1 MKNNL
6 AELKDVS
13 INIESLRAAWAEQL
27 VFSGD
32 FEWGKRNY
40 VSLDFFTEYFQQLLL
55 DIENVIGEKPIDFT
69 TKEQVEKVIGEKSK
83 NYIIQLH
90 DGSIPLFSDTLYN
103 DKFYL
108 DLIHTDAYRTSCV
121 NIPVYY
127 DKMEPVYFYDDESVQ
142 KKIVE
147 HNIDKRHDGLPRI
160 DLAQAG
166 QGFKTPLRITPN
178 QVGQYSENHPTIMN
192 VQNWHNVR
200 VMDLA
205 SPRVFIQISYDIH
218 FDEIVAKNI
227 NTRIL

>member
-1 MKNNL
+1 MRNNL

-40 VSLDFFTEYFQQLLL
+40 VELDFFTAYFQHLLV
-55 DIENVIGEKPIDFT
+55 DIENVIGRKPKD
-69 TKEQVEKVIGEKSK
+69 
-83 NYIIQLH
+83 YIIQLH
-90 DGSIPLFSDTLYN
+90 DRSIPSYTDTLYN

-108 DLIHTDAYRTSCV
+108 GIIHKDEYRTSCV

-127 DKMEPVYFYDDESVQ
+127 DKMEPVHFYNDEDVM
-142 KKIVE
+142 
-147 HNIDKRHDGLPRI
+147 KRIEEYEIYTHDGLPRI
-160 DLAQAG
+160 ALMHTG
-166 QGFKTPLRITPN
+166 GLKNPLGIIPN
-178 QVGQYSENHPTIMN
+178 QIGQYSENHPTLMN

-200 VMDLA
+200 VMELA
-205 SPRVFIQISYDIH
+205 PPRIFIQMSYDIH
-218 FDEIVAKNI
+218 FDEIVAKDI

>member
-13 INIESLRAAWAEQL
+13 INIESLRAAWAKQL
-27 VFSGD
+27 IVAMRED
-32 FEWGKRNY
+32 FKWGKRNY
-40 VSLDFFTEYFQQLLL
+40 VSLDFFTEYFQNLLL
-55 DIENVIGEKPIDFT
+55 DIEN
-69 TKEQVEKVIGEKSK
+69 VIGEKSK

-147 HNIDKRHDGLPRI
+147 HNIDKRQDGLPRI

>member
-1 MKNNL
+1 MRNNL

-40 VSLDFFTEYFQQLLL
+40 VELDFFTAYFQHLLV
-55 DIENVIGEKPIDFT
+55 DIENVIGKKPKD
-69 TKEQVEKVIGEKSK
+69 
-83 NYIIQLH
+83 YIIQLH
-90 DGSIPLFSDTLYN
+90 DRSIPSYTDTLYN

-108 DLIHTDAYRTSCV
+108 GIIHKDEYRTSCV

-127 DKMEPVYFYDDESVQ
+127 DKMEPVHFYNDEDVM
-142 KKIVE
+142 
-147 HNIDKRHDGLPRI
+147 KRIEEYEIYTHDGLPRI
-160 DLAQAG
+160 ALMHTG
-166 QGFKTPLRITPN
+166 GLKNPLGIIPN
-178 QVGQYSENHPTIMN
+178 QVGQYSENHPTLMN

-200 VMDLA
+200 VMELA
-205 SPRVFIQISYDIH
+205 PPRIFIQMSYDIH
-218 FDEIVAKNI
+218 FDEIVAKDI

>member
-1 MKNNL
+1 M
-6 AELKDVS
+6 S

-69 TKEQVEKVIGEKSK
+69 TREQVENVTGEKSK

-90 DGSIPLFSDTLYN
+90 DGSIPSYSEELYN

-108 DLIHTDAYRTSCV
+108 GTIHTDEYRTSCV

-127 DKMEPVYFYDDESVQ
+127 DKLEPVYFYDDESVQ

-147 HNIDKRHDGLPRI
+147 HGAYTHDGLPRI
-160 DLAQAG
+160 HLAQVG
-166 QGFKTPLRITPN
+166 SKTPIRMVPN

-200 VMDLA
+200 VIDLA
-205 SPRVFIQISYDIH
+205 PPRVFIQISYDIH
-218 FDEIVAKNI
+218 FDEIVAKDI